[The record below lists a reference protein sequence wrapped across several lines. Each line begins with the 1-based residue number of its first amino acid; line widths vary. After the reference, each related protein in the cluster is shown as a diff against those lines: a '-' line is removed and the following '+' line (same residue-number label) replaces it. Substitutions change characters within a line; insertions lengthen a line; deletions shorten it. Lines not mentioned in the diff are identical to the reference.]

1 VENRKRCKVTER
13 CDWYPPARSHNISR
27 AVYAV
32 KPSIPGWHG
41 KVTCGVK
48 IDDHGHVRVVHVKG
62 TTDESVVKRI
72 RAALIK
78 WGVRACHNQR
88 APVARIRSSKRGMT

>member
-1 VENRKRCKVTER
+1 MQSHRALRLVSPGAKSQ
-13 CDWYPPARSHNISR
+13 YQPRSLCR
-27 AVYAV
+27 E
-32 KPSIPGWHG
+32 PSIPGWHG

-48 IDDHGHVRVVHVKG
+48 IDDQGHVRDVHVKG